1 MYSGE
6 KEPAAISGAALNEW
20 GMQMLLT
27 AANGT
32 LLWCAAMPCIVLGV
46 WCNKSYIISVAVMT
60 EEARRSNFD
69 FAALVETTIWGNAQI
84 TVPVWILCF
93 VF

>member
-1 MYSGE
+1 
-6 KEPAAISGAALNEW
+6 
-20 GMQMLLT
+20 
-27 AANGT
+27 
-32 LLWCAAMPCIVLGV
+32 MPCIVLGV

-69 FAALVETTIWGNAQI
+69 FAALVEITIWGNAQI